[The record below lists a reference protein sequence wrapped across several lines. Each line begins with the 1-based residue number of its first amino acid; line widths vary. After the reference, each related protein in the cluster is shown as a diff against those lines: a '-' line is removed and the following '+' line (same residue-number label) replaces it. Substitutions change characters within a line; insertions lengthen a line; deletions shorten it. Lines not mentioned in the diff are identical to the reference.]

1 VALASGQSE
10 LDTVVLRL
18 PSAGREITNW
28 LRYSYNQAFLTPTAG
43 WSFSVPADDRAL
55 VDELLVVGAP
65 VELAINDRIQ
75 CSGFIDKRTID
86 AGSSGGTVVTIQGR
100 DILGRVVDSCIDPV
114 YQFASGSTLLD
125 VVLAVLA
132 QFGIDTVYNSDAIN
146 VNAITGLPRGVGSTS
161 TKTVTVNV
169 TRRGESNSATTVELL
184 SDATTATV
192 SVNNTRPDLKMIPL
206 DQIKPHNIGEGAYA
220 YLDRILRRQ
229 GFMMWAAADGSGVVI
244 DKADFTS
251 APRHRIIHK
260 LDNGSA
266 NNVLHGSIVQDAS
279 TQPSVIVGFGFGGGK
294 QADKSKIRVAMVNE
308 LVGLDAA
315 GAPLPGVATILTRY
329 KGARVLPIRPELVP
343 FTRPVGD
350 PALAS
355 PMFFQDNEAKTIQ
368 QLEASVRREMAT
380 RQQRALVASYEVDGH
395 TQAGAPWAVNSL
407 VDVDDDVRGFH
418 GRLWCV
424 ERSFSKSQGSGTMA
438 TVRLIRPY
446 TLQVAT

>member
-1 VALASGQSE
+1 MALPSGLSE

-18 PSAGREITNW
+18 PGSGREITNW
-28 LRYSYNQAFLTPTAG
+28 TRYSYNQAFLTPTAG

-65 VELAINDRIQ
+65 VELAMNDRLQ

-86 AGSSGGTVVTIQGR
+86 AGSSGGTVITVQGR
-100 DILGRVVDSCIDPV
+100 DILGRVVDSCIDPA
-114 YQFASGSTLLD
+114 YKFASGSTLAD
-125 VVLAVLA
+125 VVLSVLA
-132 QFGIDTVYNSDAIN
+132 QFGIDTIYNSDAIN
-146 VNAITGLPRGVGSTS
+146 VNAVTGLPRGVGATGTRSVKVGVPKRTTQADGS
-161 TKTVTVNV
+161 VKLETTLVTGSVTVN
-169 TRRGESNSATTVELL
+169 
-184 SDATTATV
+184 TA
-192 SVNNTRPDLKMIPL
+192 RPDLKAIPL
-206 DQIKPHNIGEGAYA
+206 DQVKPRIGEGAYA

-244 DKADFTS
+244 DKADFTT
-251 APRHRIIHK
+251 APRHRIIHRRE
-260 LDNGSA
+260 NGAS
-266 NNVLHGSIVQDAS
+266 NNVLHGALVQDVT
-279 TQPSVIVGFGFGGGK
+279 TQPSVIVGFGFGGGR
-294 QADKSKIRVAMVNE
+294 QADKSRLKVAMVNE

-315 GAPLPGVATILTRY
+315 GAVLPGVATILTRY

-350 PALAS
+350 PSLAA
-355 PMFFQDNEAKTIQ
+355 PMFFQDNDAKTIE

-380 RQQRALVASYEVDGH
+380 RQQKALTVSYEVDGH

-407 VDVDDDVRGFH
+407 VDVDDDVRGIH

-424 ERSFSKSQGSGTMA
+424 ERSFSKSPGSGTM
-438 TVRLIRPY
+438 TTIRLIRPY